1 MKTKNLFVGGD
12 PVIFNACVGE
22 NGWININTYIDGYR
36 SATLVML
43 QSAIKGTMQPQDN
56 GFCSVDTAIYP
67 ILFSARH
74 FIELYIKQKIYAI
87 NFFKLKGKIEAKLI
101 KTHNIKKLWDLFIDI
116 VNKTYDF
123 RIKTYIDSLEPYI
136 NDFSNIDL
144 TGETFR
150 YPYGSDN
157 KKHLTQYSII
167 NLYNFYEKF
176 IELSELCESFTL
188 HMNYLVDE
196 YKVGTYTK
204 RLNRQDIENIAKSL
218 PIFSE
223 WRNDDFDDIKNN
235 LKKEFAIGS
244 KELSEAINI
253 IKNHLEFR
261 RYIYPTEYQLPL
273 NKDKLIDIIV
283 GKYHQKDVN
292 NFTVEEIACLRTLI
306 ELGTP
311 IIDGSYHSE
320 NYQELFKIYL
330 KECKNSKFENSD
342 NYTYS
347 LNNKQRLYKGLKTI
361 GYLDKE
367 LIAILERAKLVPF
380 IR

>member
-1 MKTKNLFVGGD
+1 
-12 PVIFNACVGE
+12 
-22 NGWININTYIDGYR
+22 
-36 SATLVML
+36 
-43 QSAIKGTMQPQDN
+43 
-56 GFCSVDTAIYP
+56 
-67 ILFSARH
+67 
-74 FIELYIKQKIYAI
+74 
-87 NFFKLKGKIEAKLI
+87 
-101 KTHNIKKLWDLFIDI
+101 
-116 VNKTYDF
+116 
-123 RIKTYIDSLEPYI
+123 
-136 NDFSNIDL
+136 
-144 TGETFR
+144 
-150 YPYGSDN
+150 
-157 KKHLTQYSII
+157 
-167 NLYNFYEKF
+167 
-176 IELSELCESFTL
+176 
-188 HMNYLVDE
+188 MNYLVDE